1 MEALINYKLSDF
13 LKLTSEETI
22 QDYLVVL
29 DLLNPLNEIPNPTYK
44 WFNKQP
50 KTLNIKSIKDLSF
63 GDVSIIRNNFNNASI
78 ETIFDSIKMIL
89 NVQDK
94 EILNFTILT
103 FYGIINNI
111 KNELVEITNM
121 EINELTDDSFDEND
135 SNLLAVN
142 ANERMSRFGVLNI
155 IDSLAKED
163 ILKWELIEQL
173 PYMTVFTKLMIDK
186 TKSTIHK
193 DISELQRKKQQQQNV

>member
-94 EILNFTILT
+94 EILNFTIQT

>member
-1 MEALINYKLSDF
+1 MEALINYKLSEF
-13 LKLTSEETI
+13 LNLNNEETI

-29 DLLNPLNEIPNPTYK
+29 DLIRPLNKITNPRYK
-44 WFNKQP
+44 WYNKQP
-50 KTLNIKSIKDLSF
+50 KTLEIKSIKELSF
-63 GDVSIIRNNFNNASI
+63 GDVSVIRNNFNNPTI

-89 NVQDK
+89 NTKDK

-103 FYGIINNI
+103 FYGIINNM

-121 EINELTDDSFDEND
+121 EINELTDESFDEND
-135 SNLLAVN
+135 SNLAAVN

-163 ILKWELIEQL
+163 ILKWESIEKM

-193 DISELQRKKQQQQNV
+193 DINELQRKKQQQQNV